1 MPSNPMIS
9 KKTTLLIKLK
19 QMLQHSK
26 VISGLNAP
34 QRGYEEFEGFEIGFA
49 AKPHTLCIVS
59 VKYSFE

>member
-9 KKTTLLIKLK
+9 RKTTLLIKLK

-49 AKPHTLCIVS
+49 TKPHTLCIVS